1 MVGILY
7 TMPNIS
13 LSQLNDTPT
22 THNKIMKSEYTITEW
37 LYSTI
42 PVTVKILSLLIMNS
56 MPKVF
61 LNKG

>member
-22 THNKIMKSEYTITEW
+22 THNKIMKSEYTVTEW

-42 PVTVKILSLLIMNS
+42 PVTVKLL
-56 MPKVF
+56 
-61 LNKG
+61 

>member
-1 MVGILY
+1 
-7 TMPNIS
+7 
-13 LSQLNDTPT
+13 
-22 THNKIMKSEYTITEW
+22 MKSEYTITEW

-42 PVTVKILSLLIMNS
+42 PVTVEILSLLIMNS